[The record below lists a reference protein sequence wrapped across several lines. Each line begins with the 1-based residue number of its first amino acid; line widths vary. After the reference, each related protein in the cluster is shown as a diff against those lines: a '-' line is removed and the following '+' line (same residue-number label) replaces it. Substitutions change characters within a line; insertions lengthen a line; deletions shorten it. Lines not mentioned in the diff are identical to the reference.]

1 MSKGNSKIN
10 VYATQVFIVVLS
22 GRCNPS
28 PKLIGGC
35 MIFLNHVSKWINKKI
50 NTNKQKTKKEKK
62 NIFIF
67 LMIQLSQQMREWD
80 LNHGSTCKRAHA
92 MPLSYKAL
100 GEKK

>member
-10 VYATQVFIVVLS
+10 VYATQVFTVVLS

-50 NTNKQKTKKEKK
+50 NTNKQTTKKEKK
-62 NIFIF
+62 NNFIF

>member
-35 MIFLNHVSKWINKKI
+35 MIFLNHVSKWINKKT
-50 NTNKQKTKKEKK
+50 NTNKQTTKKEKK
-62 NIFIF
+62 NNFIF
-67 LMIQLSQQMREWD
+67 FNDSIVTTNEGVGFESRFYL
-80 LNHGSTCKRAHA
+80 
-92 MPLSYKAL
+92 
-100 GEKK
+100 

>member
-50 NTNKQKTKKEKK
+50 NTNKQTTKKEKK
-62 NIFIF
+62 NNFIF

>member
-10 VYATQVFIVVLS
+10 VYVTQVFMVVLS

-50 NTNKQKTKKEKK
+50 NTNKQTTKKEKK
-62 NIFIF
+62 NNFIF

-80 LNHGSTCKRAHA
+80 LNHSSTCKRAHA

>member
-10 VYATQVFIVVLS
+10 VYVTQVFMVVLS

-50 NTNKQKTKKEKK
+50 NTNKQTTKKEKK
-62 NIFIF
+62 NNFIF

>member
-1 MSKGNSKIN
+1 MSKGNSKTN
-10 VYATQVFIVVLS
+10 VYVTQVFMVVLS

-50 NTNKQKTKKEKK
+50 NTNKQTTKKKK
-62 NIFIF
+62 NNFIF

>member
-10 VYATQVFIVVLS
+10 VYATQFFIVVLS
-22 GRCNPS
+22 GKCNPS

-50 NTNKQKTKKEKK
+50 NTNKQTTKKEKK
-62 NIFIF
+62 NNFIF

-80 LNHGSTCKRAHA
+80 LNHGSPCKSAHA

>member
-10 VYATQVFIVVLS
+10 VYATQFFIVVLS
-22 GRCNPS
+22 GRCDPS
-28 PKLIGGC
+28 PQLIGGC

-50 NTNKQKTKKEKK
+50 HTNKQTTKKKK
-62 NIFIF
+62 NNFIF
-67 LMIQLSQQMREWD
+67 LMIQLSPQMRKWD
-80 LNHGSTCKRAHA
+80 LNHGSPCKRAHA